1 MLIAVRLESNP
12 HTVRLQEEE
21 SISDAGTC
29 LASDVGIIF
38 LLVVSFYFFYS
49 SPNLSGRRLDVYY
62 TSTRDVALVRM

>member
-29 LASDVGIIF
+29 LASDVGIQF
-38 LLVVSFYFFYS
+38 LLVVSFYFFIH
-49 SPNLSGRRLDVYY
+49 RLI
-62 TSTRDVALVRM
+62 SAVADWMFTILRHVMWP